1 MDRLKAIAPS
11 MVVMP
16 PMVMMPPVM
25 VMPPMVMPMMPV
37 VPVGL
42 GAGRD
47 GAEGHDDGRRVQ
59 KDPSH

>member
-16 PMVMMPPVM
+16 PVMMT
-25 VMPPMVMPMMPV
+25 PPMVMPMIPV
-37 VPVGL
+37 VPMGL

-59 KDPSH
+59 KDPSR